1 MIGPL
6 SNISTKYLGPIAS
19 QQATICA
26 RLLFYFKK
34 IYSLKSYFKTYER
47 MKKISKYLLTLIREV
62 LWAPKSVPSPSVSRF
77 SSKLLVPLWRPSNFL
92 SLIPPLRWD
101 MVASRQSKKRPLS
114 WDLLRSTL
122 RSKFKRPS
130 PCLLC
135 GVCSSEVKIH
145 SHTFE
150 PMQLLG
156 QHTVKPGIG
165 NKPPLNEIMALG
177 RS

>member
-1 MIGPL
+1 MSSG
-6 SNISTKYLGPIAS
+6 YD
-19 QQATICA
+19 
-26 RLLFYFKK
+26 LLKTVLLYIKK
-34 IYSLKSYFKTYER
+34 LLELLRTYE
-47 MKKISKYLLTLIREV
+47 KISKYFLTLIREV
-62 LWAPKSVPSPSVSRF
+62 LWAPKSVPSPFVNHF
-77 SSKLLVPLWRPSNFL
+77 SSRRLVPLWRPSNFL
-92 SLIPPLRWD
+92 SSIPPLRWD

-122 RSKFKRPS
+122 RSKFKRLL
-130 PCLLC
+130 PCLLR

-177 RS
+177 RFKSISFV